1 MTTITL
7 NDVKAKQAELNN
19 MISQLV
25 EQASKPRQITIGTR
39 TIELHPGERYA
50 GAMLEED
57 GTLSHD
63 VIVLAAR
70 FEGRKDWQ
78 GVQDWAKAVGG
89 AAPSPEEFALIK
101 ANCADVLTESWYWT
115 DRTHADEASSAW
127 DFNSYG
133 LTDYHLKSYRG
144 GALAVRRS
152 YFSVL

>member
-1 MTTITL
+1 MTTVTL
-7 NDVKAKQAELNN
+7 NDVKAKQTELND

-25 EQASKPRQITIGTR
+25 DQASKPRQIAIGTR

-50 GAMLEED
+50 GAKLHED
-57 GTLSHD
+57 GTFSHD

-78 GVQDWAKAVGG
+78 GVQDWTKAVGG

-115 DRTHADEASSAW
+115 DRTHADEASYAW
-127 DFNSYG
+127 NFYSYG
-133 LTDYHLKSYRG
+133 LTSNHRKSYQG

-152 YFSVL
+152 